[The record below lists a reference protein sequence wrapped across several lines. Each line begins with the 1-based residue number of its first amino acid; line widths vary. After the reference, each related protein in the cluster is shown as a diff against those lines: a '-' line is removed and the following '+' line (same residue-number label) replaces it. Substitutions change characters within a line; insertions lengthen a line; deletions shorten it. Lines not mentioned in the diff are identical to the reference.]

1 MFSPRR
7 GLRLAFT
14 DTARS
19 QFRPAFVYGRDFVYN
34 RTNEIQNERRGGEGG
49 GERERSSGGA
59 RRARFARARRSGRI
73 SAPKIPAGALL
84 ECSAIFK
91 RTYTSANACVRAR
104 ARHPP
109 CATRR
114 NICGLLLVLF
124 ARARAG
130 AFRTRMRED
139 PDRRETRVPRDE
151 VRQGAFPAPPRPP
164 AAAAA
169 TPRPSANPSPAPGK
183 AADPGEI
190 VNIAHRLA
198 DAIGYGASRTQTV
211 ARRCDGFLFVLSC
224 RTAAPARGLLCARAR
239 TEHELRRQRR
249 RACIAANPNADCERP
264 EKT

>member
-1 MFSPRR
+1 M
-7 GLRLAFT
+7 
-14 DTARS
+14 
-19 QFRPAFVYGRDFVYN
+19 N
-34 RTNEIQNERRGGEGG
+34 GGEGRG
-49 GERERSSGGA
+49 GSGSDPPAGRDARVLRARDAPGGYPHRKSPRGLYWSA
-59 RRARFARARRSGRI
+59 RRYLNERTPART
-73 SAPKIPAGALL
+73 PA
-84 ECSAIFK
+84 F
-91 RTYTSANACVRAR
+91 AR

-151 VRQGAFPAPPRPP
+151 VRQGAFPPPPPRP
-164 AAAAA
+164 AAA